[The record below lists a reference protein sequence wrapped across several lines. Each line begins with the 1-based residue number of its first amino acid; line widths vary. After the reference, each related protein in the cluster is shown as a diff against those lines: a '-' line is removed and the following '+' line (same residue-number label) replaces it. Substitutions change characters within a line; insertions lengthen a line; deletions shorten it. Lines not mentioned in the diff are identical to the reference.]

1 MNNVRPDYNMA
12 RAAWI
17 DYSTSVLSSV
27 GEIDRPK
34 ISDQINRGLRIIY
47 PEKRVAFVTGV
58 FNIVKARGY
67 ESNIDIALDI
77 MEALASGS
85 SFEDADKLIPTIL
98 SPDAIEYV
106 RRFVLIW
113 ANQGPEYYRRRAPM
127 GYDSF
132 TPDEQRSLKILITNN
147 SAYAEAQNGRLET
160 DSSIFEY
167 TEPSTVDHT
176 NKM

>member
-1 MNNVRPDYNMA
+1 MSTVETDYNMA

-17 DYSTSVLSSV
+17 DYSTDILSSV
-27 GEIDRPK
+27 AEINRKK
-34 ISDQINRGLRIIY
+34 ISDQINRGLRLIY

-67 ESNIDIALDI
+67 ESNIVIALDI
-77 MEALASGS
+77 MEALARGS
-85 SFEDADKLIPTIL
+85 SFEEADSLIPTVL
-98 SPDAIEYV
+98 APDAVEYV

-132 TPDEQRSLKILITNN
+132 NLDEQRSLKMLITNN

-160 DSSIFEY
+160 DSSIFDY